1 MTVQHGLK
9 RKKHFILNK
18 IKTLQRHGRLAFE
31 DPSIRY
37 TQIDTEAGRR
47 SPYYCHQ
54 ARNRAQFCEQLSGK
68 THKLR

>member
-31 DPSIRY
+31 DLSIRY
-37 TQIDTEAGRR
+37 T
-47 SPYYCHQ
+47 
-54 ARNRAQFCEQLSGK
+54 
-68 THKLR
+68 